1 MLLQY
6 NPYFSISASP
16 EGEGRGR
23 MKLDEFFAAH
33 PRFALGFSG
42 GVDSSYLLHAAT
54 RAGADVAPYFVKTAF
69 QPAFELAD
77 ARRVAELSGAAL
89 RVVEMDILCEPKV
102 VCNEADRC
110 YHCKRAIFSRI
121 AEAAA
126 REGYDL
132 LADGTNASD
141 DAGDRPGMRALAEL
155 GVISPLRL
163 CGLSKADVRRLS
175 REAGL
180 FTHDKPAYACLATR
194 VATGEAITREKLH
207 LIERAETFLTSL
219 GFEDFRVRL
228 SNGHARIELREA
240 EMPRLLERRG
250 EIVAHFEEI
259 GAAGVAL
266 DLRPR

>member
-1 MLLQY
+1 MELDD
-6 NPYFSISASP
+6 FF
-16 EGEGRGR
+16 RG
-23 MKLDEFFAAH
+23 H

-54 RAGADVAPYFVKTAF
+54 RAGADAAPYFVKTAF

-89 RVVEMDILCEPKV
+89 RIAEMDILNEPEV
-102 VCNEADRC
+102 VRNGADRC
-110 YHCKRAIFSRI
+110 YHCKRAIFTRI

-126 REGYDL
+126 QEGYDL

-141 DAGDRPGMRALAEL
+141 DAGGRPGMRALAEL
-155 GVISPLRL
+155 GVLSPLRL
-163 CGLSKADVRRLS
+163 CGLSKDDVRRLS

-194 VATGEAITREKLH
+194 IAAGEAITREKLR
-207 LIERAETFLTSL
+207 LVERAEVFLTSL
-219 GFEDFRVRL
+219 GFTDFRVRL
-228 SNGHARIELREA
+228 SDGNAGIELRGE
-240 EMPRLLERRG
+240 EMPRLFARRG
-250 EIVAHFEEI
+250 EVAAYFEEI
-259 GAAGVAL
+259 GANRVAL